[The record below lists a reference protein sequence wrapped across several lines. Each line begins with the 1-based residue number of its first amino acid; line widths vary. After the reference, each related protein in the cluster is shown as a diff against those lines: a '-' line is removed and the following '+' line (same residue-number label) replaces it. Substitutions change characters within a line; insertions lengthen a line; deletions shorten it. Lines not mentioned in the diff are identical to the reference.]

1 MIEDEN
7 EQENEDENPTMIT
20 TAPISRPDGLAM
32 LRRNRAAMLSLYVLG
47 LLALAAVVGP
57 MLMPEALKS
66 TSNSPFL
73 PPRSG
78 EHLLGTDVNG
88 QDLFYRLLSGAR
100 VSLGIGVAGAFLS
113 LVIGTLYGMI
123 SGYAGGKIDG
133 FMMRTVEV
141 LYSVPRILFIM
152 ILIAALDDYVKE
164 WLDSL
169 RLGFQTTGWKF
180 GEDLVRDLI
189 PYSRMMVMVISL
201 GLVEWLTMARIVR
214 GQVLVLR
221 EMTFVT
227 ASRAMGQSS
236 WGVLRRHLLPNLSTI
251 ILTYLTLTIPAVIL
265 DESFLSFL
273 GLGIED
279 PAASWGSLLKDGAPV
294 INPIDSKWWLLV
306 FPALCMSSSLL
317 ALNFLGDGL
326 RDAFDPKSGD

>member
-1 MIEDEN
+1 MSGKTN
-7 EQENEDENPTMIT
+7 T
-20 TAPISRPDGLAM
+20 ISRPGGWTL
-32 LRRNRAAMLSLYVLG
+32 LRRNRAAMFSLYFLAALSLV
-47 LLALAAVVGP
+47 AIVGP
-57 MLMPEALKS
+57 MLMPDSLKS
-66 TSNSPFL
+66 TGGGMFERPLTGS
-73 PPRSG
+73 
-78 EHLLGTDVNG
+78 HLCGTDLNG

-100 VSLGIGVAGAFLS
+100 VSLGIGLAGAFIS

-189 PYSRMMVMVISL
+189 PYSRMMVMVLSL

-279 PAASWGSLLKDGAPV
+279 PAASWGSLLKDGAQV

>member
-1 MIEDEN
+1 M
-7 EQENEDENPTMIT
+7 TT
-20 TAPISRPDGLAM
+20 TAHISRPDGWAM
-32 LRRNRAAMLSLYVLG
+32 LRRNRAAMLSLGTLG
-47 LLALAAVVGP
+47 FLALAAVVGP
-57 MLMPEALKS
+57 MLLPEALKT

-123 SGYAGGKIDG
+123 SGYAGGKVDA
-133 FMMRTVEV
+133 FMMRATEV
-141 LYSVPRILFIM
+141 LQSIPRILFIM
-152 ILIAALDDYVKE
+152 ILIAALDDYVKDA
-164 WLDSL
+164 LDAA
-169 RLGFQTTGWKF
+169 RLWAQGAQWTATEGFF
-180 GEDLVRDLI
+180 RDAI
-189 PYSRMMVMVISL
+189 PYSRILVMILSL
-201 GLVEWLTMARIVR
+201 GIVEWLVMARIVR

-221 EMTFVT
+221 VMTFVT
-227 ASRAMGQSS
+227 AARAMGQSP
-236 WGVLRRHLLPNLSTI
+236 WGVLKKHLLPNLSTI

-265 DESFLSFL
+265 DESMLSFL

-279 PAASWGSLLKDGAPV
+279 PAASLGSLLKDGAQV
-294 INPIDSKWWLLV
+294 INPFDSKWWLLL
-306 FPALCMSSSLL
+306 FPALCMAASLL

>member
-1 MIEDEN
+1 MADS
-7 EQENEDENPTMIT
+7 Q
-20 TAPISRPDGLAM
+20 AQISRPDGWAM
-32 LRRNRAAMLSLYVLG
+32 LRRNRAAMFSLGTLG
-47 LLALAAVVGP
+47 LLALAAIVGP
-57 MLMPEALKS
+57 MLMPEALKM

-123 SGYAGGKIDG
+123 SGYAGGKVDA
-133 FMMRTVEV
+133 FMMRATEV
-141 LYSVPRILFIM
+141 LQSIPRILFIM
-152 ILIAALDDYVKE
+152 ILIAALDDYVKDA
-164 WLDSL
+164 LDAA
-169 RLGFQTTGWKF
+169 RLWAQSAQWTATEGFF
-180 GEDLVRDLI
+180 RDAI
-189 PYSRMMVMVISL
+189 PYSRILVMILSL
-201 GLVEWLTMARIVR
+201 GIVEWLVMARIVR

-227 ASRAMGQSS
+227 AARAMGQSP
-236 WGVLRRHLLPNLSTI
+236 WGVLKKHLLPNLSTI

-265 DESFLSFL
+265 DESMLSFL

-279 PAASWGSLLKDGAPV
+279 PAASLGSLLKDGAQV
-294 INPIDSKWWLLV
+294 INPFDSKWWLLL
-306 FPALCMSSSLL
+306 FPALCMAASLL

>member
-1 MIEDEN
+1 MADATP
-7 EQENEDENPTMIT
+7 Q
-20 TAPISRPDGLAM
+20 ISRPDGWAM
-32 LRRNRAAMLSLYVLG
+32 LRRNRAAMLSLGTLG

-57 MLMPEALKS
+57 MLMPEALKT

-123 SGYAGGKIDG
+123 SGYAGGKVDA
-133 FMMRTVEV
+133 FMMRATEV
-141 LYSVPRILFIM
+141 LQSIPRILFIM
-152 ILIAALDDYVKE
+152 ILIAALDDYVKDA
-164 WLDSL
+164 LDAA
-169 RLGFQTTGWKF
+169 RLWAQGAQWTAIEGFF
-180 GEDLVRDLI
+180 RDAI
-189 PYSRMMVMVISL
+189 PYSRILVMILSL
-201 GLVEWLTMARIVR
+201 GIVEWLVMARIVR

-227 ASRAMGQSS
+227 AARAMGQSP
-236 WGVLRRHLLPNLSTI
+236 WGVLKKHLLPNLSTI
-251 ILTYLTLTIPAVIL
+251 ILTYLTLTIPTVIL
-265 DESFLSFL
+265 DESMLSFL

-279 PAASWGSLLKDGAPV
+279 PAASWGSLLKDGAQV
-294 INPIDSKWWLLV
+294 INPLDSQWWLLV
-306 FPALCMSSSLL
+306 FPALCMAASLV

-326 RDAFDPKSGD
+326 RDAFDPKSGE

>member
-1 MIEDEN
+1 MPDAA
-7 EQENEDENPTMIT
+7 
-20 TAPISRPDGLAM
+20 APARIARPDGWQILK
-32 LRRNRAAMLSLYVLG
+32 RNRAAIIALGFLAVLSFI
-47 LLALAAVVGP
+47 AIVVP
-57 MLMPEALKS
+57 MLLPESLKTTSSASFVPPMQRAVETSAL
-66 TSNSPFL
+66 
-73 PPRSG
+73 
-78 EHLLGTDVNG
+78 HVLGTDVNG
-88 QDLFYRLLSGAR
+88 QDMLYRILAGAR
-100 VSLGIGVAGAFLS
+100 VSLGVGFVGALIS

-123 SGYAGGKIDG
+123 SGYAGGRVDAL
-133 FMMRTVEV
+133 MMRTVEV
-141 LYSVPRILFIM
+141 LQSVPRILFIM

-164 WLDSL
+164 WVDGW
-169 RLGFQTTGWKF
+169 RLAAQARNWTSIASSMS
-180 GEDLVRDLI
+180 DLKA
-189 PYSRMMVMVISL
+189 YSKVLVMIVSL

-227 ASRAMGQSS
+227 ASKAMGQGS

-279 PAASWGSLLKDGAPV
+279 PAASWGSLLKDGAQV
-294 INPIDSKWWLLV
+294 INPLESKWWLLV
-306 FPALCMSSSLL
+306 FPALLMSASLL

-326 RDAFDPKSGD
+326 RDAFDPKSGE

>member
-1 MIEDEN
+1 MPEAA
-7 EQENEDENPTMIT
+7 
-20 TAPISRPDGLAM
+20 APASIARPDGWQILK
-32 LRRNRAAMLSLYVLG
+32 RNRAALIALGFLAALSLVAIVVP
-47 LLALAAVVGP
+47 LLLPDELKATSSASFVPPMQHAVETHATHV
-57 MLMPEALKS
+57 
-66 TSNSPFL
+66 
-73 PPRSG
+73 
-78 EHLLGTDVNG
+78 LGTDVNG
-88 QDLFYRLLSGAR
+88 QDMLYRLLSGAR
-100 VSLGIGVAGAFLS
+100 VSLGVGLVGALIS
-113 LVIGTLYGMI
+113 LGIGTLYGMI
-123 SGYAGGKIDG
+123 SGYAGGRIDG
-133 FMMRTVEV
+133 VMMRTVEV
-141 LYSVPRILFIM
+141 LQSVPRILFIM

-164 WLDSL
+164 WIDGW
-169 RLGFQTTGWKF
+169 RLAAQARNWS
-180 GEDLVRDLI
+180 DLAANISEVKA
-189 PYSRMMVMVISL
+189 YSKVLVMIVSL

-279 PAASWGSLLKDGAPV
+279 PAASWGSLLKDGAQV
-294 INPIDSKWWLLV
+294 INPLESKWWLLV
-306 FPALCMSSSLL
+306 FPALLMSASLL

-326 RDAFDPKSGD
+326 RDAFDPKSGE

>member
-1 MIEDEN
+1 MAD
-7 EQENEDENPTMIT
+7 
-20 TAPISRPDGLAM
+20 APGQISRPDGWAM
-32 LRRNRAAMLSLYVLG
+32 LRRNRAAMLSLGTLG

-57 MLMPEALKS
+57 MLMPEVLKT

-123 SGYAGGKIDG
+123 SGYAGGKVDA
-133 FMMRTVEV
+133 FMMRATEV
-141 LYSVPRILFIM
+141 LQSIPRILFIM
-152 ILIAALDDYVKE
+152 ILIAALDDYVKDA
-164 WLDSL
+164 LDAA
-169 RLGFQTTGWKF
+169 RLWAQGAQWTATEGFF
-180 GEDLVRDLI
+180 RDAI
-189 PYSRMMVMVISL
+189 PYSRILVMILSL
-201 GLVEWLTMARIVR
+201 GIVEWLVMARIVR

-227 ASRAMGQSS
+227 AARAMGQSP
-236 WGVLRRHLLPNLSTI
+236 WGVLKKHLLPNLSTI

-265 DESFLSFL
+265 DESMLSFL

-279 PAASWGSLLKDGAPV
+279 PAASWGSLLKDGAQV
-294 INPIDSKWWLLV
+294 INPLDSQWWLLV
-306 FPALCMSSSLL
+306 FPALCMATSLL

-326 RDAFDPKSGD
+326 RDAFDPKSGE

>member
-1 MIEDEN
+1 MPDAA
-7 EQENEDENPTMIT
+7 
-20 TAPISRPDGLAM
+20 APAQIARPDGWQILK
-32 LRRNRAAMLSLYVLG
+32 RNRAAVIALGFLVGLSLI
-47 LLALAAVVGP
+47 AIVVP
-57 MLMPEALKS
+57 MLLPDSLKV
-66 TSNSPFL
+66 TSSASFV
-73 PPRSG
+73 PPSAQ
-78 EHLLGTDVNG
+78 HILGSDVNG
-88 QDLFYRLLSGAR
+88 QDMLYRVLAGAR
-100 VSLGIGVAGAFLS
+100 VSLGVGLVGALIS

-123 SGYAGGKIDG
+123 SGYAGGRIDAL
-133 FMMRTVEV
+133 MMRTVEV
-141 LYSVPRILFIM
+141 LQSVPRILFIM

-164 WLDSL
+164 WIDGWRLLAQKNNWLDTAESMS
-169 RLGFQTTGWKF
+169 
-180 GEDLVRDLI
+180 DLKA
-189 PYSRMMVMVISL
+189 YSKVLVMIVSL

-279 PAASWGSLLKDGAPV
+279 PAASWGSLLKDGAQV
-294 INPIDSKWWLLV
+294 INPLESKWWLLV
-306 FPALCMSSSLL
+306 FPALLMSASLL

-326 RDAFDPKSGD
+326 RDAFDPKSGE

>member
-1 MIEDEN
+1 
-7 EQENEDENPTMIT
+7 
-20 TAPISRPDGLAM
+20 
-32 LRRNRAAMLSLYVLG
+32 
-47 LLALAAVVGP
+47 
-57 MLMPEALKS
+57 
-66 TSNSPFL
+66 
-73 PPRSG
+73 
-78 EHLLGTDVNG
+78 
-88 QDLFYRLLSGAR
+88 
-100 VSLGIGVAGAFLS
+100 
-113 LVIGTLYGMI
+113 MI
-123 SGYAGGKIDG
+123 SGYAGGRVDSV
-133 FMMRTVEV
+133 MMRTVEV
-141 LYSVPRILFIM
+141 LQSVPRILFIM

-164 WLDSL
+164 WIDGW
-169 RLGFQTTGWKF
+169 RLSAEKRNWT
-180 GEDLVRDLI
+180 DLAQAMTDMKA
-189 PYSRMMVMVISL
+189 YSKVLVMIVSL

-279 PAASWGSLLKDGAPV
+279 PAASWGSLLKDGAQV
-294 INPIDSKWWLLV
+294 INPLESKWWLLV
-306 FPALCMSSSLL
+306 FPALLMSASLL

-326 RDAFDPKSGD
+326 RDAFDPKSGER